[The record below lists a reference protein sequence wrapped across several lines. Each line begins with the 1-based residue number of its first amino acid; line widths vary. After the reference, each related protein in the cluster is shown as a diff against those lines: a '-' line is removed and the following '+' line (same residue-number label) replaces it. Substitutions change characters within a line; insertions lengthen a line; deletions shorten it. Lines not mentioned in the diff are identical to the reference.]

1 MRAKQITTLAAA
13 FVLSLVLQLVAA
25 HGDEEASPSVD
36 IGMDMTTT
44 STSVVPATMGG
55 NSTNVPVSYFSYGS
69 NSSWMVAHAG
79 VLVLA
84 WVFVLPIGKQLIL
97 TGQRALGANVICR
110 RGIEYR

>member
-1 MRAKQITTLAAA
+1 MRAKQITTLVAA
-13 FVLSLVLQLVAA
+13 FVLSHALQLVAA
-25 HGDEEASPSVD
+25 HGDEEASPSAD

-44 STSVVPATMGG
+44 STSIVPATMGG
-55 NSTNVPVSYFSYGS
+55 NATNGPVSYFSYGS

-84 WVFVLPIGKQLIL
+84 WVFILPIGKQLIQK
-97 TGQRALGANVICR
+97 GRRALGANVTCR